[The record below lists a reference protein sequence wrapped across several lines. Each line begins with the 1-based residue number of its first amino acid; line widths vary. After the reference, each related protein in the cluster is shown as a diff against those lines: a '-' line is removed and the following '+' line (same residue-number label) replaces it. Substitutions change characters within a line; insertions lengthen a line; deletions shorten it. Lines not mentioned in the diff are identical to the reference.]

1 VWLVGGAVSNRDI
14 KWRVFNM
21 YESLDEF
28 RTAALNCGAD
38 YYSDGSLHQEM
49 TAAAFRIYRNAAAG
63 TKLSDFE
70 GNPVG
75 FGITIVGRLALRA
88 DDGQWIPAD
97 ESFPSI
103 DEIMRE
109 NLKVM
114 DEDSGGS
121 GGILSAGRWS
131 LLANDAWVLGGV
143 HASTEFHFAS
153 PLRWK
158 NLWNVRSS
166 RMTVTA
172 REVIGITAFGY
183 RISRPIPKLE
193 AVARCTDEKEAA
205 AASLQAYKK
214 EVLKYQ
220 TIESFEKFFKTIPDA
235 ALS

>member
-1 VWLVGGAVSNRDI
+1 
-14 KWRVFNM
+14 M
-21 YESLDEF
+21 YENIDEF
-28 RTAALNCGAD
+28 RTAAVNCGAD
-38 YYSDGSLHQEM
+38 YYTDGSLHQEM
-49 TAAAFRIYRNAAAG
+49 IAAAFRIYRNASAG

-70 GNPVG
+70 GNPVD

-88 DDGQWIPAD
+88 DDGKWIPAD

-114 DEDSGGS
+114 DEDSGDS
-121 GGILSAGRWS
+121 GGILSAGHWS
-131 LLANDAWVLGGV
+131 LLANDAWVLGGIY
-143 HASTEFHFAS
+143 ARTEFHFAS
-153 PLRWK
+153 PLRWE
-158 NLWNVRSS
+158 NLWDESGS

-172 REVIGITAFGY
+172 REVIGITAFGC

-193 AVARCTDEKEAA
+193 AVARCTDPKRAA
-205 AASLQAYKK
+205 AASLPAYKK

-220 TIESFEKFFKTIPDA
+220 TIVNFEKFYKTIPES